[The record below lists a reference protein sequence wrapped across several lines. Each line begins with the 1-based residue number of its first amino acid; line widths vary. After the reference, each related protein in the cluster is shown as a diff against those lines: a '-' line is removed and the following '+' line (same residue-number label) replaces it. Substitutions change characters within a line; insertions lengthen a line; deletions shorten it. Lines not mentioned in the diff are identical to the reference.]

1 MPPRAPSPGSGRAA
15 SAVATMASMVSVPSS
30 LETLENGLRVLFH
43 EDRRLPVVHVAL
55 WYHVGSANERP
66 WRTGFAHLF
75 EHLMFEGSRHNNR
88 HFIRLM
94 EKAGAS
100 LAAGGVNGT
109 TSHDR
114 TNYYETVPREAL
126 GLVLWAE
133 SDRMAYLLD
142 VLDQSRLDTQREVVR
157 NERFQRMD
165 NVPYG
170 TAWEILFRTL
180 FPAGHPYSWDVI
192 GDMGQLAASDLGE
205 VHDFFRTWY
214 VPNNAVL
221 VVAGDF
227 RRRRARELVRR
238 YFGPI
243 PPGPTPGRPA
253 FPRVRLPETRRI
265 AVPEAVP
272 QARLYAA
279 WPTPPFFDP
288 DEAPLDM
295 LANILSDGLNSRL
308 YRRMV
313 HEDRTASNVSAFHH
327 ALTGAGIAGVVAT
340 ARPDVPLERLRAAMD
355 EEIVRMAET
364 GPTDDELARVKA
376 SAQVAFLAALERLAT
391 KADLLARYT
400 TFLGDPDRLGEDW
413 VRFRRVSSDDVRR
426 VAREYL
432 LAPRIELLYGAGSPG
447 GGSVEDGEPPPAAP
461 VVGPDAW
468 SDPAAGPGPE
478 PATLPPEPDRERPPR
493 RGRAPKFAPELP
505 QIRELRSGMRLHL
518 LPRRDLP
525 HFVAGLS
532 IPGGKAEEPRRLAGL
547 AGITAAMMSRG
558 TTSRTAREFEAEAD
572 RAGAAVR
579 ATAGPDW
586 FGVHWSGLTEHTAKS
601 FDLAADLL
609 RNPAFPEPE
618 LARMVPVRLDGLKQA
633 RANPT
638 AVAQRIVQRSV
649 FSTDH
654 PYGWRG
660 DEETLP
666 RITTDDLTRF
676 HRARFAAPDGAERP
690 FFVACGDFDPDEVE
704 AAFERVFG
712 GWCAEPGE
720 TRADVPAPRPVES
733 GALLHAMEQ
742 PGPQA
747 VVTWRRPGPPRGFP
761 GRYALRLALTV
772 LGGGFSSRL
781 NLNLRERMGA
791 TYGAFAGWQ
800 RLARGSMF
808 TASASLN
815 LDRAGEGIR
824 ELLAEV
830 EALASGRRPVRVGE
844 LRQAKQ
850 SLIRGYAQVFETIRG
865 VRGAITGAVRR
876 GDGIPWIREYAS
888 LLEAVTPDEAT
899 EAART
904 YLGLEGSAL
913 VVVGDGDALEPEL
926 AGLPVGP
933 VVRVDAEGSPL

>member
-1 MPPRAPSPGSGRAA
+1 
-15 SAVATMASMVSVPSS
+15 MASTVSVPSS
-30 LETLENGLRVLFH
+30 LETLDNGLRVLFH

-142 VLDQSRLDTQREVVR
+142 VLDQPRLDTQREVVR

-192 GDMGQLAASDLGE
+192 GDMDQLAASDLAE

-227 RRRRARELVRR
+227 RRRRARDLVER
-238 YFGPI
+238 YFGSI
-243 PPGPTPGRPA
+243 PPGPTPGRPE
-253 FPRVRLPETRRI
+253 FPRLRLEETRRI
-265 AVPEAVP
+265 AVPEEVP

-295 LANILSDGLNSRL
+295 LANILSDGLNSRF
-308 YRRMV
+308 YRRLV

-327 ALTGAGIAGVVAT
+327 ALTGAGIGGVVAT
-340 ARPDVPLERLRAAMD
+340 ARPGVPLGRLRSAMD
-355 EEIVRMAET
+355 EEIGRIAEE

-376 SAQVAFLAALERLAT
+376 GAQVAFLAALERLAT

-413 VRFRRVSSDDVRR
+413 ARFRRVSPDDVRR

-432 LAPRIELLYGAGSPG
+432 LAPRIELLYGASP
-447 GGSVEDGEPPPAAP
+447 SDGEPPPAAAA
-461 VVGPDAW
+461 VGPDDW
-468 SDPAAGPGPE
+468 SDPVSGPGPD
-478 PATLPPEPDRERPPR
+478 PAALPPEPDRERPPR
-493 RGRAPKFAPELP
+493 RGRAPKFAPRLP
-505 QIRELRSGMRLHL
+505 ETREIAGGMRLHL
-518 LPRRDLP
+518 FPRRDLP

-532 IPGGKAEEPRRLAGL
+532 IPGGQAEEPRELAGL
-547 AGITAAMMSRG
+547 AGMTAAMMGRG

-572 RAGAAVR
+572 RAGASVR
-579 ATAGPDW
+579 ASAGPDW
-586 FGVHWSGLTEHTAKS
+586 LGVRWSGLSEHAAKA
-601 FDLAADLL
+601 FELAADLL
-609 RNPAFPEPE
+609 RNPAFPEEE
-618 LARMVPVRLDGLKQA
+618 LARLVPVRLDGLKQA
-633 RANPT
+633 RANPA
-638 AVAQRIVQRSV
+638 AVARRIVRRSV
-649 FSTDH
+649 FSDAH

-660 DEETLP
+660 DETTLP
-666 RITTDDLTRF
+666 RLTTSDLSGF
-676 HRARFAAPDGAERP
+676 HRARFAASDGLERP
-690 FFVACGDFDPDEVE
+690 FFAACGDFDPDEAEV
-704 AAFERVFG
+704 AFEEAFG
-712 GWCAEPGE
+712 DWFAARG
-720 TRADVPAPRPVES
+720 TRGSEIPDPRPVES
-733 GALLHAMEQ
+733 GVLLHAMER

-791 TYGAFAGWQ
+791 TYGAFAGWH

-808 TASASLN
+808 TASSSLN
-815 LDRAGEGIR
+815 LDRAGDGVR

-830 EALASGRRPVRVGE
+830 EALASGRRPVGADE

-850 SLIRGYAQVFETIRG
+850 SLIRGYAQAFETIGG
-865 VRGAITGAVRR
+865 VRAVISGAVRR
-876 GDGIPWIREYAS
+876 GDGIPWIAEYAS
-888 LLEAVTPDEAT
+888 RLEAVTPEEAT
-899 EAART
+899 QAART

-913 VVVGDGDALEPEL
+913 VVVGDADRLEPEL

-933 VVRVDAEGSPL
+933 VVRVDAEGAPL

>member
-1 MPPRAPSPGSGRAA
+1 MPPRDPSSGSGRAA
-15 SAVATMASMVSVPSS
+15 SAVASMASTVSVPSS

-43 EDRRLPVVHVAL
+43 EDRRLPVVHVAV

-75 EHLMFEGSRHNNR
+75 EHLMFEGSRHNDR

-94 EKAGAS
+94 EEAGAS
-100 LAAGGVNGT
+100 LSAGGVNGT

-114 TNYYETVPREAL
+114 TNYYETVPRESL

-142 VLDQSRLDTQREVVR
+142 VLDQARLDTQREVVR

-192 GDMGQLAASDLGE
+192 GDMGQLAASDLEE

-221 VVAGDF
+221 IVAGDF

-243 PPGPTPGRPA
+243 SPGPAPGRPS
-253 FPRVRLPETRRI
+253 FPALRLTETRRI

-279 WPTPPFFDP
+279 WPTPPFFDR

-340 ARPDVPLERLRAAMD
+340 ARPDVPLGRLRTAVD
-355 EEIVRMAET
+355 EEIARIAEA
-364 GPTDDELARVKA
+364 GPTEDELARVKA

-413 VRFRRVSSDDVRR
+413 ARFRQVTAHDVRR

-432 LAPRIELLYGAGSPG
+432 LAPRIELLYGGPAA
-447 GGSVEDGEPPPAAP
+447 DGEPPPDAP
-461 VVGPDAW
+461 AVGPDEW
-468 SDPAAGPGPE
+468 SSPAAGPGPE
-478 PATLPPEPDRERPPR
+478 PAALPPEPDRERPPR
-493 RGRAPKFAPELP
+493 RGRAPKFAPEIP
-505 QIRELRSGMRLHL
+505 RTRELPGGVRLHL

-532 IPGGKAEEPRRLAGL
+532 IPGGQAEEPRELAGL
-547 AGITAAMMSRG
+547 AGMTAGMLSRG

-572 RAGAAVR
+572 RAGASVH

-586 FGVHWSGLTEHTAKS
+586 LGVHWSGLSEHAAKS
-601 FDLAADLL
+601 FELAADLL
-609 RNPAFPEPE
+609 GNPAFPEEE
-618 LARMVPVRLDGLKQA
+618 LARLVPVRLDGLKQA

-638 AVAQRIVQRSV
+638 SVARRIVRRSV
-649 FSTDH
+649 FSDDH

-660 DEETLP
+660 DETTLP
-666 RITTDDLTRF
+666 RITRADLLRF
-676 HRARFAAPDGAERP
+676 HEARFAATDGRERP

-704 AAFERVFG
+704 AVFGEAFEA
-712 GWCAEPGE
+712 WCATSGE
-720 TRADVPAPRPVES
+720 ARAEVADPRPVES
-733 GALLHAMEQ
+733 GVLLHAMER

-761 GRYALRLALTV
+761 GRYPLRLALTV

-791 TYGAFAGWQ
+791 TYGASAGWL
-800 RLARGSMF
+800 RMARGSVF
-808 TASASLN
+808 TASTSLN
-815 LDRAGEGIR
+815 LDRAGDGIR

-830 EALASGRRPVRVGE
+830 EALASGRRPVRTAE

-850 SLIRGYAQVFETIRG
+850 SLVRGYAQAFETIGG
-865 VRGAITGAVRR
+865 VRGVITGAVRR

-888 LLEAVTPDEAT
+888 RLEAVTPEEAT

-904 YLGLEGSAL
+904 YLGLRGSAL
-913 VVVGDGDALEPEL
+913 VVVGDGKRLEPEL
-926 AGLPVGP
+926 EGLPVGP
-933 VVRVDAEGSPL
+933 VIRVDTEGAPL